1 MTCNWLV
8 HFIPGEVPIPNPR
21 SIHQSRQKFL
31 SRIAIGNILMA
42 MTWETLT
49 GLLTRE
55 FRNLRRMPVVNFGF
69 ATQPV
74 TDVQELRS
82 EELLLAE
89 RVDTLVRDFARTRRW
104 PALDEK
110 ERYFLRERIRFAYEY
125 CSIAETTVRQPISM
139 ATRPRVWNQQR
150 RLVEWL
156 LIDVWRNSGV
166 HNWLE
171 PFTLMHGAARSEAV
185 WELHISE

>member
-1 MTCNWLV
+1 
-8 HFIPGEVPIPNPR
+8 
-21 SIHQSRQKFL
+21 
-31 SRIAIGNILMA
+31 
-42 MTWETLT
+42 MTWETLIS
-49 GLLTRE
+49 LLTRE

-74 TDVQELRS
+74 TSLEELRS
-82 EELLLAE
+82 EELLCAE
-89 RVDTLVRDFARTRRW
+89 RVDSLVRDFARTRRW

-110 ERYFLRERIRFAYEY
+110 ERYFIRERIRFAYEY
-125 CSIAETTVRQPISM
+125 CSIAELTVHRPVSM
-139 ATRPRVWNQQR
+139 ASRPHIWNQQR

-166 HNWLE
+166 INWLE
-171 PFTLMHGAARSEAV
+171 PLAIITHGTVPAESE